1 MSSFI
6 RVVVV
11 MAEGFEPYH
20 VPQQSR
26 RDKLRVV
33 SLQQQQSSQPACAVG
48 LVPVFDHHPS
58 LISSDLITCVDLHNH
73 TTATTTTNHSYNNKR
88 TSSSNPI
95 TVCNSKGEGHVN
107 LMGYVGGGGLITASS
122 SSSSSPSATNHLYM
136 DPHSSSTIQL
146 NPSSIQDHV
155 INNNSSNSNPFLF
168 NSTHHE
174 QGLRFLDQSFHGGEV
189 MGYRPEPLSSVAH
202 EQQHSNINN
211 INTTCVG
218 GQGLSLSLSSSNHS
232 SQQGGGGSH
241 QLPLELNLQQR
252 YDSSTSMYS
261 TKVINGGCFIFPPPP
276 PPSGDASASINELLL
291 SRNDVVAP
299 LGPFIGYA
307 SILKGSRFLR
317 PAQQLLDELSDVGRG
332 FYSDKIA
339 PDQSVLL
346 DPPLESFCA
355 TGIVD
360 DPKTCSVGGET
371 RRKKSRLMS
380 MLDEVYKRYKQYY
393 QQMQAVVASFESV
406 SGVRNAAPFA
416 NLALKAMSKHFR
428 YLKNAITDQLQFITE
443 SRGHHVTTREKDTA
457 PVGFEN
463 HPGGMEIQ
471 SQSRIQNVG
480 FVEHH
485 HHHHHQPV
493 WRPQRGLPERA
504 VTVLRAWLFEH
515 FLHPY
520 PTDTDKIMLAKQ
532 TGLSRNQVSNWFINA
547 RVRLWKPMVE
557 EIHMLE
563 TRQGQKASQKEL
575 NNAVSAIGNAV
586 QPSGKKLGV
595 TPSSNQRI
603 EEFPS
608 KRTRN
613 DLPAAATGFPA
624 GNEQSMNLTY
634 DHHNSSRPPCFSSG
648 GGGTGGVSLTLGLH
662 QNNGIGLA
670 DPFPMNAAR
679 RFGLDANSDGYVN
692 MAGINEA
699 QNQQFRREIIGGQL
713 LHDFVG

>member
-1 MSSFI
+1 
-6 RVVVV
+6 

-33 SLQQQQSSQPACAVG
+33 SLQSQPGCAVG
-48 LVPVFDHHPS
+48 LVPIYDHPS
-58 LISSDLITCVDLHNH
+58 LISSDLITCVDDLHNQ
-73 TTATTTTNHSYNNKR
+73 TTTTTTSNSLPNNSCKQ
-88 TSSSNPI
+88 SSSNPI
-95 TVCNSKGEGHVN
+95 TVCGVGGKAEGVN
-107 LMGYVGGGGLITASS
+107 LMGYVGGGLITATS

-136 DPHSSSTIQL
+136 DPHSSMHL
-146 NPSSIQDHV
+146 NPSSIQD
-155 INNNSSNSNPFLF
+155 INTNNPFLF
-168 NSTHHE
+168 NTQ

-189 MGYRPEPLSSVAH
+189 VIYRPEPLSSVAH
-202 EQQHSNINN
+202 EPNNIN
-211 INTTCVG
+211 INTTC
-218 GQGLSLSLSSSNHS
+218 GQGLSLSLSSHH
-232 SQQGGGGSH
+232 SQQAS
-241 QLPLELNLQQR
+241 QLPLELNLQR
-252 YDSSTSMYS
+252 YDSSMYS
-261 TKVINGGCFIFPPPP
+261 TKVSGGCFLLPPA
-276 PPSGDASASINELLL
+276 GDASASNEL
-291 SRNDVVAP
+291 SRNA
-299 LGPFIGYA
+299 LGPFTGYA

-332 FYSDKIA
+332 VYSDKIA
-339 PDQSVLL
+339 ADSVLL
-346 DPPLESFCA
+346 DPQLENFSA

-360 DPKTCSVGGET
+360 DPKSCTVAGEN

-443 SRGHHVTTREKDTA
+443 SRGHVTREKDTA

-463 HPGGMEIQ
+463 PGMEIQ
-471 SQSRIQNVG
+471 SLRRIQNVG
-480 FVEHH
+480 FVEQ
-485 HHHHHQPV
+485 QPV

-520 PTDTDKIMLAKQ
+520 PTDTDKLMLAKQ

-563 TRQGQKASQKEL
+563 TRQGQKASQKEEL
-575 NNAVSAIGNAV
+575 NAERKNNAAAAGDGNTVS
-586 QPSGKKLGV
+586 SGKMA
-595 TPSSNQRI
+595 TPSYQRI

-613 DLPAAATGFPA
+613 DLPAAGIPT
-624 GNEQSMNLTY
+624 GNEQAMNIPY
-634 DHHNSSRPPCFSSG
+634 DHPHHSSRHPCLSG
-648 GGGTGGVSLTLGLH
+648 GGGVSTAGGGTGGVSLTLGLH
-662 QNNGIGLA
+662 QNNGIGFPE
-670 DPFPMNAAR
+670 PFPINAAR
-679 RFGLDANSDGYVN
+679 RFGLDSSSDGYV
-692 MAGINEA
+692 MAGIDA